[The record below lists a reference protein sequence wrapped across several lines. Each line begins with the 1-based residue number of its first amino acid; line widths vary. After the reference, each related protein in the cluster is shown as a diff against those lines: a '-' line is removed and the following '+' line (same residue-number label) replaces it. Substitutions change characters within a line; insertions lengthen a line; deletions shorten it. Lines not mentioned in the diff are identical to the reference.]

1 MKTDDVLTTE
11 EKVIVTDQE
20 LVFETEGTIEEAVSP
35 QIIQIETYSTI
46 KETTE
51 EVDQL
56 NQGNESELMLERV
69 KSTSG

>member
-1 MKTDDVLTTE
+1 MNF
-11 EKVIVTDQE
+11 EKGFDGHHHLPTV
-20 LVFETEGTIEEAVSP
+20 
-35 QIIQIETYSTI
+35 ETYSTI